1 MQPTA
6 VLHAVTTVAVRVKVD
21 AEILAE
27 ALVAAARIIVE
38 ELVALTVQALVVVAL
53 VRPNSFYVMDLIM
66 EVRLAKTQL

>member
-6 VLHAVTTVAVRVKVD
+6 VLHVVTTVAVRVKVD

-38 ELVALTVQALVVVAL
+38 ELVVVAVRVTAVVAL
-53 VRPNSFYVMDLIM
+53 VRRNSFYVIDLIM
-66 EVRLAKTQL
+66 EV

>member
-6 VLHAVTTVAVRVKVD
+6 VLHVVTTVAVRVKVD

-38 ELVALTVQALVVVAL
+38 ELVVVAVRVPAVVAL
-53 VRPNSFYVMDLIM
+53 VRRNSFYVMDLIM
-66 EVRLAKTQL
+66 EV

>member
-6 VLHAVTTVAVRVKVD
+6 VLHVVTTVAVRVKVD

-38 ELVALTVQALVVVAL
+38 ELVVVAVRVTAVVAL
-53 VRPNSFYVMDLIM
+53 VHLNSFYVMDLIM
-66 EVRLAKTQL
+66 EV

>member
-6 VLHAVTTVAVRVKVD
+6 VLHVVTTVAVRVKVD

-38 ELVALTVQALVVVAL
+38 ELVVEAVRVPAVVAL
-53 VRPNSFYVMDLIM
+53 VRRNSFYVMDLIM
-66 EVRLAKTQL
+66 EV

>member
-6 VLHAVTTVAVRVKVD
+6 VLHVVTAVAVRVKVD

-27 ALVAAARIIVE
+27 VLVVAVRILAEVV
-38 ELVALTVQALVVVAL
+38 VALAAHAIVVAAL

-66 EVRLAKTQL
+66 EVRLAKT

>member
-6 VLHAVTTVAVRVKVD
+6 VLHVVTTAAVRVKVD

-38 ELVALTVQALVVVAL
+38 ELVVVAVRVTAVVAL
-53 VRPNSFYVMDLIM
+53 VRRNSFYVMDLIM
-66 EVRLAKTQL
+66 EV

>member
-6 VLHAVTTVAVRVKVD
+6 VLHVVTTVAVRVKVD

-38 ELVALTVQALVVVAL
+38 ELVVMAVRVTAVVAL
-53 VRPNSFYVMDLIM
+53 VRRNSFCVMDLIM
-66 EVRLAKTQL
+66 EV

>member
-6 VLHAVTTVAVRVKVD
+6 VLHVVTTVAVRVKMD

-38 ELVALTVQALVVVAL
+38 ELVVVAVRVTAVVAL
-53 VRPNSFYVMDLIM
+53 VRRNSFYVMDLIM
-66 EVRLAKTQL
+66 EV

>member
-6 VLHAVTTVAVRVKVD
+6 VLHVVTTVAVRVKVD

-38 ELVALTVQALVVVAL
+38 ELVVVAVRVTAVVAL
-53 VRPNSFYVMDLIM
+53 VRRNSFYVMDLIM
-66 EVRLAKTQL
+66 EV